1 MVNTAVAPISLA
13 DLPEKR
19 VQLHNISWE
28 AYEAI
33 LAALGD
39 RRSALLTYH
48 KGLLEIMTPLEKH
61 ENSSDSIDH
70 FIQVLTEERDLNI
83 KSMAS
88 TTLKHPN
95 IRVGAEPEKGYYI
108 ANEPLVRGKI
118 VDLNT
123 DPPPDLIVE
132 VDITHTDINKNA
144 LYSEMG
150 VPEFWRY
157 NGQILTI
164 YCLNDGIYEP
174 VETSPTFPG
183 VPKERLYQFLQDCAQ
198 LGEKQARK
206 DLREWVRQW
215 IAHQDS

>member
-1 MVNTAVAPISLA
+1 MVNTPVAPSPSVSV

-19 VQLHNISWE
+19 VQLYNISWQ
-28 AYEAI
+28 AYESILTAI
-33 LAALGD
+33 GD
-39 RRSALLTYH
+39 RRSALLTYY
-48 KGLLEIMTPLEKH
+48 KGTLEIMTPLEKH

-95 IRVGAEPEKGYYI
+95 MRVGAEPDKAYYI
-108 ANEPLVRGKI
+108 ANEKLVRGKI
-118 VDLNT
+118 VDIQI

-144 LYSEMG
+144 LYAEMG

-157 NGQILTI
+157 DGQILTI
-164 YCLNDGIYEP
+164 YCLKSGAYEA

-183 VPKERLYQFLQDCAQ
+183 VSKEPLYQFLQDCAEV
-198 LGEKQARK
+198 GETQAKRN
-206 DLREWVRQW
+206 LRRW
-215 IAHQDS
+215 IAETGKT